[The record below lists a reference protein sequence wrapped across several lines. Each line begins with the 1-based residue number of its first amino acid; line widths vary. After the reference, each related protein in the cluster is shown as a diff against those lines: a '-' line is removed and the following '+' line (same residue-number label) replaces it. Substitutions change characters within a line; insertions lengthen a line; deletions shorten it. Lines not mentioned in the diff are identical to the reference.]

1 MASDE
6 KRIGGCTREEWRSS
20 LLDPAS
26 VYAPNDPI
34 VGRYTASVDA
44 LLTAA
49 FSPSSFQAGAEQ
61 MREAAA
67 KWVDERPTFRC
78 EDCGY
83 EGRVIRRSACC
94 GDECPKCGGV
104 PVRIVL
110 DGAAIRALP
119 LPVAPEEGR

>member
-6 KRIGGCTREEWRSS
+6 KRIGGGTREEWEQH
-20 LLDPAS
+20 L
-26 VYAPNDPI
+26 VNNDPLD
-34 VGRYTASVDA
+34 RRTLSA
-44 LLTAA
+44 LLAAA

-110 DGAAIRALP
+110 DGAAIRRALP

>member
-67 KWVDERPTFRC
+67 KLAESKSDRAWYAISYT
-78 EDCGY
+78 
-83 EGRVIRRSACC
+83 SSLSQ
-94 GDECPKCGGV
+94 
-104 PVRIVL
+104 RI
-110 DGAAIRALP
+110 ASTIRALP